1 MSAESFGWETIARLG
16 GFPVVQFVASLAAK
30 LGAKLQILATF
41 AKRKFMRMRAINCCL
56 LFLMFAVLTA
66 CQDQQPAGDSEKSLE
81 EIKQEGPISNADM
94 IRNPVSAEE
103 IDTVNVAKINFEE
116 VTYDFGTIPEGKVIE
131 HTFKF
136 TNTGKAPLII
146 SNARSTCGCTIPKWP
161 KKPIPPGEEGEI
173 RVRFDSKGKKNAQ
186 NKPVTITA
194 NTYPNTTRV
203 FLKGNVEPVVNEPS
217 K

>member
-1 MSAESFGWETIARLG
+1 
-16 GFPVVQFVASLAAK
+16 
-30 LGAKLQILATF
+30 
-41 AKRKFMRMRAINCCL
+41 MRMRVINCCL
-56 LFLMFAVLTA
+56 LFSMFAILTA
-66 CQDQQPAGDSEKSLE
+66 CQDQQPAGNSEKSLE
-81 EIKQEGPISNADM
+81 EIKQEGSISNADM
-94 IRNPVSAEE
+94 IRNPVSAEGV
-103 IDTVNVAKINFEE
+103 DTVNVAKISFEE
-116 VTYDFGTIPEGKVIE
+116 ETYDFGTITEGKTIE

-146 SNARSTCGCTIPKWP
+146 SNARSTCGCTVPKWS

-194 NTYPNTTRV
+194 NTYPNTSRV
-203 FLKGNVEPVVNEPS
+203 FLKGVVNPVSSGPS

>member
-1 MSAESFGWETIARLG
+1 MS
-16 GFPVVQFVASLAAK
+16 
-30 LGAKLQILATF
+30 
-41 AKRKFMRMRAINCCL
+41 MRVLNCCL
-56 LFLMFAVLTA
+56 LFLMILLAAA
-66 CQDQQPAGDSEKSLE
+66 CQDQQPEGNSEKSLE

-103 IDTVNVAKINFEE
+103 IDTVNMAKISFEE
-116 VTYDFGTIPEGKVIE
+116 DTYDFGTIVEGKIIE

-161 KKPIPPGEEGEI
+161 KKPIPPGEMGEI

-203 FLKGNVEPVVNEPS
+203 FLKGNVTPVVSGPS